1 MTEYHNPV
9 LLHPSVDAVV
19 TNPDGCYV
27 DATFGGGGHSREI
40 LSRLSPRGRLM
51 AFDRDAEALAQ
62 APDDSRLI
70 LIHNNFR
77 FIHNYIL
84 LEAAGES
91 AALSGSCEVRSLETA
106 GTSAASD
113 AEAGSLLSGN
123 AGEPRT
129 PGSSTEGGR
138 RQPGS
143 PSQAAG
149 RPGTEAPAA
158 DSPGGTE
165 DCTSRIFSGGADGI
179 LADLGV
185 SSHQFD
191 TAGRGFSF
199 RYDSPLDMRM
209 NAQGGRT
216 AADIVNSYTQEELE
230 KVLRLY
236 GEVDNARRI
245 SQLITEA
252 RSKAPILT
260 TADLDKAIASALPS
274 FAQHKQLARIYQA
287 FRMEVNDEM
296 RSLEKFLDGAARS
309 LKPGGRLVV
318 ITYHSIEDRMVK
330 NFIRTGNVG
339 GVEHKDEFGRTEA
352 PLRAVNRKPIV
363 PEEEEIASNTRA
375 RSAKLRIAEKLPDA
389 YGHPDIRRAG
399 QGGAKEGG
407 RGR

>member
-19 TNPDGCYV
+19 TNPDGLYV

-40 LSRLSPRGRLM
+40 LSRLSPKGRLL
-51 AFDRDAEALAQ
+51 AFDRDSEALAQ
-62 APDDSRLI
+62 APDDPRLT

-84 LEAAGES
+84 MEFAGER
-91 AALSGSCEVRSLETA
+91 LQDE
-106 GTSAASD
+106 
-113 AEAGSLLSGN
+113 
-123 AGEPRT
+123 
-129 PGSSTEGGR
+129 
-138 RQPGS
+138 
-143 PSQAAG
+143 
-149 RPGTEAPAA
+149 
-158 DSPGGTE
+158 
-165 DCTSRIFSGGADGI
+165 GGADGI

-191 TAGRGFSF
+191 TAERGFSF

-230 KVLRLY
+230 RVLRLY

-245 SQLITEA
+245 SQLIVEA

-260 TADLDKAIASALPS
+260 TGDLDKAISSALPS

-287 FRMEVNDEM
+287 FRIEVNDEM
-296 RSLEKFLDGAARS
+296 RSLEKFLTGAAES
-309 LKPGGRLVV
+309 LKPGGRLAV

-339 GVEHKDEFGRTEA
+339 GIELKDAFGRSLA

-363 PEEEEIASNTRA
+363 PGEDEIAANTRA
-375 RSAKLRIAEKLPDA
+375 RSAKLRIAEKPAGGND
-389 YGHPDIRRAG
+389 GGPRA
-399 QGGAKEGG
+399 
-407 RGR
+407 